1 MTAIPTTPPSDS
13 DLIRTYS
20 RLGLTSFGGPV
31 AHIGYYR
38 TAFIEQTRWMDD
50 DAFAERLA
58 QCQALPGPT
67 SSQMAFACAWHM
79 SGRLSL
85 ALVCLGLF
93 LLPSVLILLALGL
106 FFVAA
111 ASGGLGLAGLQ
122 AFMGH
127 LSDWMVPLVI
137 AVITHATLGMAQSL
151 SVGAGR
157 RLTSILAFAIVLA
170 LPLWDFGSLQVFAQ
184 LAPILFG
191 AAMGLL
197 FLRGGR
203 SAEVPEV
210 VPEIVL
216 EAAPNPENTTATQGK
231 PESAAA
237 RSKVQAE
244 AQAQAQAQ
252 AQTTSQ
258 TPSQAL
264 AGALIGPSLLAF
276 FGLLTAALAIILFD
290 LGPVRLQLLAGFYE
304 AGSLVFGGGHVV
316 LPLLNDVLVEPG
328 LVAESAFRTG
338 YGFAQAIP
346 GPVFAVAAFLGGQV
360 GGLEG
365 LLLGILSTAVIF
377 LPGVLLVMAVVPLSA
392 SFSRNRA
399 YHAALAGVNAAVVGL
414 LGATA
419 FSLFFLLW
427 TPGALVQY
435 SDTPLP
441 QVGAALVGLFML
453 WVLRLPPLLLIG
465 LTLAAALITTLL

>member
-1 MTAIPTTPPSDS
+1 MPAIVATPPTDTA
-13 DLIRTYS
+13 LIRSYA

-31 AHIGYYR
+31 AHIGFYR
-38 TAFIEQTRWMDD
+38 TAFIEQTCWMDD

-58 QCQALPGPT
+58 LCQALPGPT

-85 ALVCLGLF
+85 AFICLGLF
-93 LLPSVLILLALGL
+93 LLPSMLILLALGL

-111 ASGGLGLAGLQ
+111 ASGGLGLNGLQ
-122 AFMGH
+122 AFTGH

-137 AVITHATLGMAQSL
+137 AVITHATLGMARSL

-157 RLTSILAFAIVLA
+157 RLTTILAFAIVLA
-170 LPLWDFGSLQVFAQ
+170 LPLWNFGSLQVFAQ

-197 FLRGGR
+197 FLRERRG
-203 SAEVPEV
+203 AEIP
-210 VPEIVL
+210 
-216 EAAPNPENTTATQGK
+216 AGAPGSDTTPAQ
-231 PESAAA
+231 SAAA
-237 RSKVQAE
+237 QTQASDKGRSRAD
-244 AQAQAQAQ
+244 ARAPI
-252 AQTTSQ
+252 S
-258 TPSQAL
+258 
-264 AGALIGPSLLAF
+264 PSLLAF
-276 FGLLTAALAIILFD
+276 CSLLAFSGLLTAALAIILFD
-290 LGPVRLQLLAGFYE
+290 LGPARLQLLAGLYE

-316 LPLLNDVLVEPG
+316 LPLLDEVLVEPG
-328 LVAESAFRTG
+328 LVPESVFRTG

-365 LLLGILSTAVIF
+365 LLLGIAGTVVIF

-392 SFSRNRA
+392 SFSHNWA
-399 YHAALAGVNAAVVGL
+399 YRAALAGVNAAVVGL

-419 FSLFFLLW
+419 FSLFFLLS
-427 TPGALVQY
+427 TPGALVQH

-453 WVLRLPPLLLIG
+453 WVLRLPPLLLIA

>member
-1 MTAIPTTPPSDS
+1 MPAIVATPPTDTT
-13 DLIRTYS
+13 LIRSYAQ
-20 RLGLTSFGGPV
+20 LGLTSFGGPV

-38 TAFIEQTRWMDD
+38 TAFIEQTCWMDD

-58 QCQALPGPT
+58 LCQALPGPT

-85 ALVCLGLF
+85 AFVCLGLF
-93 LLPSVLILLALGL
+93 LLPSMLILLALGL

-111 ASGGLGLAGLQ
+111 ASGGLGLNGLQ

-137 AVITHATLGMAQSL
+137 AVITHATLGMARSL

-157 RLTSILAFAIVLA
+157 RLTTLLAFAIVLI

-184 LAPILFG
+184 LTPILFG
-191 AAMGLL
+191 GAMGLL
-197 FLRGGR
+197 FLREPKG
-203 SAEVPEV
+203 V
-210 VPEIVL
+210 EIL
-216 EAAPNPENTTATQGK
+216 ADAPGSDTTPAQGA
-231 PESAAA
+231 PISAAA
-237 RSKVQAE
+237 QSR
-244 AQAQAQAQ
+244 
-252 AQTTSQ
+252 
-258 TPSQAL
+258 
-264 AGALIGPSLLAF
+264 AGARAREPISPSLLTSSSLLAF
-276 FGLLTAALAIILFD
+276 SGLLAAALAIILFD
-290 LGPVRLQLLAGFYE
+290 LGPARLQLLAGLYE
-304 AGSLVFGGGHVV
+304 AGSLVFGGGHIV
-316 LPLLNDVLVEPG
+316 LPLLDEVLVEPG
-328 LVAESAFRTG
+328 LVPESAFRTG

-365 LLLGILSTAVIF
+365 LLLGVAGTVVIF

-399 YHAALAGVNAAVVGL
+399 YRAALAGVNAAVVGL

-427 TPGALVQY
+427 TPGALVQH

-453 WVLRLPPLLLIG
+453 WVLRLPPLLLIA
-465 LTLAAALITTLL
+465 LTLTAALITTLL

>member
-1 MTAIPTTPPSDS
+1 MPAIATTPPSDA
-13 DLIRTYS
+13 DLIRSYT

-38 TAFIEQTRWMDD
+38 TAFIERTHWMDD
-50 DAFAERLA
+50 EAFAERLA
-58 QCQALPGPT
+58 LCQALPGPT

-85 ALVCLGLF
+85 AFVCLGLF
-93 LLPSVLILLALGL
+93 LLPSMLILLALGL

-111 ASGGLGLAGLQ
+111 ASGGLGLNGLQ
-122 AFMGH
+122 AFTGH

-157 RLTSILAFAIVLA
+157 RLTTILAFAIVLA

-197 FLRGGR
+197 FLRERRG
-203 SAEVPEV
+203 AEIP
-210 VPEIVL
+210 
-216 EAAPNPENTTATQGK
+216 AGAPGSDTTPAQ
-231 PESAAA
+231 SAAA
-237 RSKVQAE
+237 QTQASDKGRSRAD
-244 AQAQAQAQ
+244 ARAPI
-252 AQTTSQ
+252 S
-258 TPSQAL
+258 PSL
-264 AGALIGPSLLAF
+264 LVFCSLLAF
-276 FGLLTAALAIILFD
+276 SGLLTAALAIILFD
-290 LGPVRLQLLAGFYE
+290 LGPARLQLLAGLYE

-316 LPLLNDVLVEPG
+316 LPLLDEVLVEPG
-328 LVAESAFRTG
+328 LVPESVFRTG

-365 LLLGILSTAVIF
+365 LLLGIAGTVVIF
-377 LPGVLLVMAVVPLSA
+377 LPGMLLVMAVVPLSA

-399 YHAALAGVNAAVVGL
+399 YRAALAGVNAAVVGL

-427 TPGALVQY
+427 TPGALVQH

-453 WVLRLPPLLLIG
+453 WVLRLPPLLLIA

>member
-1 MTAIPTTPPSDS
+1 MPAIVATPPTDTA
-13 DLIRTYS
+13 LIRSYA

-38 TAFIEQTRWMDD
+38 TAFIEQTCWMDD

-58 QCQALPGPT
+58 LCQALPGPT

-85 ALVCLGLF
+85 AFVCLGLF
-93 LLPSVLILLALGL
+93 LLPSMLILLALGL

-111 ASGGLGLAGLQ
+111 ASGGLGLNGLQ
-122 AFMGH
+122 AFTGH

-137 AVITHATLGMAQSL
+137 AVITHATLGMARSL

-157 RLTSILAFAIVLA
+157 RLTTILAFAIVLA

-197 FLRGGR
+197 FLRERRG
-203 SAEVPEV
+203 AEIP
-210 VPEIVL
+210 
-216 EAAPNPENTTATQGK
+216 AGAPGSDTTPAQ
-231 PESAAA
+231 SAAA
-237 RSKVQAE
+237 QTQASDKGRSRAD
-244 AQAQAQAQ
+244 ARAPI
-252 AQTTSQ
+252 S
-258 TPSQAL
+258 
-264 AGALIGPSLLAF
+264 PSLLAF
-276 FGLLTAALAIILFD
+276 CSLLAFSGLLTAALAIILFD
-290 LGPVRLQLLAGFYE
+290 LGPARLQLLAGLYE

-316 LPLLNDVLVEPG
+316 LPLLDEVLVEPG
-328 LVAESAFRTG
+328 LVPESVFRTG

-365 LLLGILSTAVIF
+365 LLLGIAGTVVIF

-399 YHAALAGVNAAVVGL
+399 YRAALAGVNAAVVGL

-427 TPGALVQY
+427 TPGALVQH

-453 WVLRLPPLLLIG
+453 WVLRLPPLLLIA

>member
-1 MTAIPTTPPSDS
+1 MPTIPTTPPSGA
-13 DLIRTYS
+13 DLIRSYA

-58 QCQALPGPT
+58 LCQALPGPT
-67 SSQMAFACAWHM
+67 SSQMAFACAWHL

-85 ALVCLGLF
+85 AFICLGLF

-111 ASGGLGLAGLQ
+111 ASGGLGLTGLQ

-157 RLTSILAFAIVLA
+157 RLTTILAFAIVLA

-197 FLRGGR
+197 FLRERR
-203 SAEVPEV
+203 SAEVPDV
-210 VPEIVL
+210 APDPET
-216 EAAPNPENTTATQGK
+216 TTA
-231 PESAAA
+231 A
-237 RSKVQAE
+237 RGGEEPAK
-244 AQAQAQAQ
+244 AQ
-252 AQTTSQ
+252 AQTTAEATAHAQ
-258 TPSQAL
+258 ARPQAPSQSVAR
-264 AGALIGPSLLAF
+264 ALIGPSLLAF
-276 FGLLTAALAIILFD
+276 FGLLAAALVIILFD
-290 LGPVRLQLLAGFYE
+290 LGPARLQLLAGFYE

-316 LPLLNDVLVEPG
+316 LPLLNEVLVEPG

-365 LLLGILSTAVIF
+365 LLLGILGTAVIF

-399 YHAALAGVNAAVVGL
+399 YRAALAGVNAAVVGL

-427 TPGALVQY
+427 TPGALVQH

>member
-13 DLIRTYS
+13 DLISTYA

-58 QCQALPGPT
+58 LCQALPGPT

-85 ALVCLGLF
+85 AFVCLGLF

-111 ASGGLGLAGLQ
+111 ASGGLGLTGLQ

-197 FLRGGR
+197 FLRGVGAQKSPR
-203 SAEVPEV
+203 SFRRSLPIQRPPPPHKAH
-210 VPEIVL
+210 L
-216 EAAPNPENTTATQGK
+216 NPPQRGQRHRHRHRH
-231 PESAAA
+231 
-237 RSKVQAE
+237 RS
-244 AQAQAQAQ
+244 
-252 AQTTSQ
+252 QTPSQ

-264 AGALIGPSLLAF
+264 ARALIGPSLLAF

-290 LGPVRLQLLAGFYE
+290 LGPARLQLLAGFYE

-365 LLLGILSTAVIF
+365 LLLGILGTAVIF

-399 YHAALAGVNAAVVGL
+399 YRAALAGVNAAVVGL

-427 TPGALVQY
+427 TPGALVQH

>member
-1 MTAIPTTPPSDS
+1 DA
-13 DLIRTYS
+13 DLIRSYA

-38 TAFIEQTRWMDD
+38 TAFIEQTCWMDD

-58 QCQALPGPT
+58 LCQALPGPT

-85 ALVCLGLF
+85 AFVCLGLF
-93 LLPSVLILLALGL
+93 LLPSMLILLALGL

-111 ASGGLGLAGLQ
+111 ASGGLGLNGLQ
-122 AFMGH
+122 AFTGH

-137 AVITHATLGMAQSL
+137 AVITHATLGMARSL

-157 RLTSILAFAIVLA
+157 RLTTILAFAIVLA

-197 FLRGGR
+197 FLRERG
-203 SAEVPEV
+203 
-210 VPEIVL
+210 
-216 EAAPNPENTTATQGK
+216 APGSDTTPAQ
-231 PESAAA
+231 SAAA
-237 RSKVQAE
+237 QTQASDKGRSRAD
-244 AQAQAQAQ
+244 ARAPI
-252 AQTTSQ
+252 S
-258 TPSQAL
+258 
-264 AGALIGPSLLAF
+264 PSLLAF
-276 FGLLTAALAIILFD
+276 CSLLAFSGLLTAALAIILFD
-290 LGPVRLQLLAGFYE
+290 LGPARLQLLAGLYE

-316 LPLLNDVLVEPG
+316 LPLLDEVLVEPG
-328 LVAESAFRTG
+328 LVPESVFRTG

-365 LLLGILSTAVIF
+365 LLLGIAGTVVIF

-399 YHAALAGVNAAVVGL
+399 YRAALAGVNAAVVGL

-427 TPGALVQY
+427 TPGALVQH

-453 WVLRLPPLLLIG
+453 WVLRLPPLLLIA

>member
-1 MTAIPTTPPSDS
+1 MPAVVATPPTDTA
-13 DLIRTYS
+13 LIRSYA

-58 QCQALPGPT
+58 LCQALPGPT

-85 ALVCLGLF
+85 AFVCLGLF
-93 LLPSVLILLALGL
+93 LLPSMLILLALGL

-111 ASGGLGLAGLQ
+111 ASGGLGLNGLQ

-127 LSDWMVPLVI
+127 LSDWMLPLVI
-137 AVITHATLGMAQSL
+137 AVITHATLGMARSL

-157 RLTSILAFAIVLA
+157 RLTTILAFGIVLA

-197 FLRGGR
+197 FLRERRGAEIPAGAPGSTAAPSRASDKGR
-203 SAEVPEV
+203 SRAD
-210 VPEIVL
+210 
-216 EAAPNPENTTATQGK
+216 ARAPI
-231 PESAAA
+231 S
-237 RSKVQAE
+237 
-244 AQAQAQAQ
+244 
-252 AQTTSQ
+252 
-258 TPSQAL
+258 
-264 AGALIGPSLLAF
+264 PSLLAF
-276 FGLLTAALAIILFD
+276 CSLLAFSGLLTAALAIILFD
-290 LGPVRLQLLAGFYE
+290 LGPARLQLLAGLYE

-316 LPLLNDVLVEPG
+316 LPLLDEVLVEPG
-328 LVAESAFRTG
+328 LVPESAFRTG

-365 LLLGILSTAVIF
+365 LLLGIAGTVVIF

-399 YHAALAGVNAAVVGL
+399 YRAALEGVNAAVVGL

-427 TPGALVQY
+427 TPGALVQH

-453 WVLRLPPLLLIG
+453 WVLRLPPLLLIA

>member
-1 MTAIPTTPPSDS
+1 MPAIVATPPTNTA
-13 DLIRTYS
+13 LIRSYA

-58 QCQALPGPT
+58 LCQALPGPT

-85 ALVCLGLF
+85 AFVCLGLF
-93 LLPSVLILLALGL
+93 LLPSMLILLALGL
-106 FFVAA
+106 FFIAA
-111 ASGGLGLAGLQ
+111 ASGGLSLNGLQ

-137 AVITHATLGMAQSL
+137 AIITHATLGMARSL

-157 RLTSILAFAIVLA
+157 RLTTILAFAIVLI

-191 AAMGLL
+191 GAMGLL
-197 FLRGGR
+197 FLRERKG
-203 SAEVPEV
+203 AEIP
-210 VPEIVL
+210 
-216 EAAPNPENTTATQGK
+216 AGAPGSDTTLAQGT

-237 RSKVQAE
+237 QSRARARAPIS
-244 AQAQAQAQ
+244 
-252 AQTTSQ
+252 T
-258 TPSQAL
+258 
-264 AGALIGPSLLAF
+264 SLLAF
-276 FGLLTAALAIILFD
+276 SSLLAVSGLLAAALAIILFD
-290 LGPVRLQLLAGFYE
+290 LGPARLQLLAGLYE

-316 LPLLNDVLVEPG
+316 LPLLDEVLVEPG
-328 LVAESAFRTG
+328 LVPESAFRTG

-365 LLLGILSTAVIF
+365 LLLGIAGTVVIF

-399 YHAALAGVNAAVVGL
+399 YRAALTGVNAAVVGL

-427 TPGALVQY
+427 TPGALVQH

-453 WVLRLPPLLLIG
+453 WVLRLPPLLLIA

>member
-1 MTAIPTTPPSDS
+1 MPAIVATPPTDTA
-13 DLIRTYS
+13 LIRSYA

-58 QCQALPGPT
+58 LCQALPGPT

-85 ALVCLGLF
+85 AFVCLGLF
-93 LLPSVLILLALGL
+93 LLPSMLILLALGL

-111 ASGGLGLAGLQ
+111 ASGGLGLNGLQ
-122 AFMGH
+122 AFTGH

-157 RLTSILAFAIVLA
+157 RLTTILAFAIVLA

-197 FLRGGR
+197 FLRERRG
-203 SAEVPEV
+203 AEIP
-210 VPEIVL
+210 
-216 EAAPNPENTTATQGK
+216 AGAPGSDTTPAQ
-231 PESAAA
+231 SAAA
-237 RSKVQAE
+237 QTQASDKGRSRAD
-244 AQAQAQAQ
+244 ARAPI
-252 AQTTSQ
+252 S
-258 TPSQAL
+258 PSL
-264 AGALIGPSLLAF
+264 LVFCSLLAF
-276 FGLLTAALAIILFD
+276 SGLLTAALAIILFD
-290 LGPVRLQLLAGFYE
+290 LGPARLQLLAGLYE

-316 LPLLNDVLVEPG
+316 LPLLDEVLVEPG
-328 LVAESAFRTG
+328 LVPESVFRTG

-365 LLLGILSTAVIF
+365 LLLGIAGTVVIF
-377 LPGVLLVMAVVPLSA
+377 LPGMLLVMAVVPLSA
-392 SFSRNRA
+392 SFSHNWA
-399 YHAALAGVNAAVVGL
+399 YRAALAGVNAAVVGL

-427 TPGALVQY
+427 TPGALVQH

-453 WVLRLPPLLLIG
+453 WVLRLPPLLLIA

>member
-1 MTAIPTTPPSDS
+1 MPTIATTLPSDA
-13 DLIRTYS
+13 DLIRSYT

-58 QCQALPGPT
+58 LCQALPGPT

-85 ALVCLGLF
+85 AFVCLGLF
-93 LLPSVLILLALGL
+93 LLPSMLILLALGL

-111 ASGGLGLAGLQ
+111 ASGGLGLNGLQ

-137 AVITHATLGMAQSL
+137 AVITHATLGMARSL

-157 RLTSILAFAIVLA
+157 RLTTILAFAIVLA

-197 FLRGGR
+197 FLRERRGT
-203 SAEVPEV
+203 
-210 VPEIVL
+210 EIP
-216 EAAPNPENTTATQGK
+216 AGAPD
-231 PESAAA
+231 SAAA
-237 RSKVQAE
+237 QTQASGKGRSRAD
-244 AQAQAQAQ
+244 
-252 AQTTSQ
+252 
-258 TPSQAL
+258 P
-264 AGALIGPSLLAF
+264 GAPISPSLLAF
-276 FGLLTAALAIILFD
+276 CSLLAFSGLLTAALAIILFD
-290 LGPVRLQLLAGFYE
+290 LGPARLQLLAGLYE

-316 LPLLNDVLVEPG
+316 LPLLDEVLVEPG
-328 LVAESAFRTG
+328 LVPESAFRTG

-365 LLLGILSTAVIF
+365 LLLGIAGTVVIF

-399 YHAALAGVNAAVVGL
+399 YRAALAGVNAAVVGL

-427 TPGALVQY
+427 TPGALVQH

-453 WVLRLPPLLLIG
+453 WVLRLPPLLLIA

>member
-13 DLIRTYS
+13 DLISTYA

-58 QCQALPGPT
+58 LCQALPGPT

-79 SGRLSL
+79 SGRLLL

-111 ASGGLGLAGLQ
+111 ASGGLGLTGLQ

-210 VPEIVL
+210 VPEVTPDT
-216 EAAPNPENTTATQGK
+216 ETTTATQGA

-237 RSKVQAE
+237 RSK
-244 AQAQAQAQ
+244 AQAQA
-252 AQTTSQ
+252 TSQ
-258 TPSQAL
+258 TPSQAPSQAL
-264 AGALIGPSLLAF
+264 ARALIGLSLLAF

-290 LGPVRLQLLAGFYE
+290 LGPARLQLLAGFYE

-316 LPLLNDVLVEPG
+316 LPLLNEVLVDPG

-365 LLLGILSTAVIF
+365 LLLGVLGTAVIF

-399 YHAALAGVNAAVVGL
+399 YRAALAGVNAAVVGL

-427 TPGALVQY
+427 TPGALVQH

>member
-1 MTAIPTTPPSDS
+1 MPTIATTLPSDA
-13 DLIRTYS
+13 DLIRSYT

-58 QCQALPGPT
+58 LCQALPGPT

-85 ALVCLGLF
+85 AFVCLGLF
-93 LLPSVLILLALGL
+93 LLPSMLILLALGL

-111 ASGGLGLAGLQ
+111 ASGGLGLNGLQ
-122 AFMGH
+122 AFTGH

-137 AVITHATLGMAQSL
+137 AVITHATLGMARSL

-157 RLTSILAFAIVLA
+157 RLTTILAFAIVLA

-197 FLRGGR
+197 FLRERRG
-203 SAEVPEV
+203 AEIP
-210 VPEIVL
+210 
-216 EAAPNPENTTATQGK
+216 AGAPGSDTTPAQ
-231 PESAAA
+231 SAAA
-237 RSKVQAE
+237 QTQASDKGRSRAD
-244 AQAQAQAQ
+244 ARAPI
-252 AQTTSQ
+252 S
-258 TPSQAL
+258 
-264 AGALIGPSLLAF
+264 PSLLAF
-276 FGLLTAALAIILFD
+276 CSLLAFSGLLTAALAIILFD
-290 LGPVRLQLLAGFYE
+290 LGPARLQLLAGLYE

-316 LPLLNDVLVEPG
+316 LPLLDEVLVEPG
-328 LVAESAFRTG
+328 LVPESVFRTG

-365 LLLGILSTAVIF
+365 LLLGIAGTVVIF

-392 SFSRNRA
+392 SFSHNWA
-399 YHAALAGVNAAVVGL
+399 YRAALAGVNAAVVGL

-427 TPGALVQY
+427 TPGALVQH

-453 WVLRLPPLLLIG
+453 WVLRLPPLLLIA

>member
-1 MTAIPTTPPSDS
+1 MPTIATTPPSDA
-13 DLIRTYS
+13 DLIRSYT

-58 QCQALPGPT
+58 LCQALPGPT

-79 SGRLSL
+79 SGRLSM
-85 ALVCLGLF
+85 AFVCLGLF

-111 ASGGLGLAGLQ
+111 ASGGLGLTGLQ
-122 AFMGH
+122 AYMGH

-157 RLTSILAFAIVLA
+157 RLTTILAFTIVLA

-197 FLRGGR
+197 FLREPR

-210 VPEIVL
+210 
-216 EAAPNPENTTATQGK
+216 APDTETTTTAQGA
-231 PESAAA
+231 PEPAT
-237 RSKVQAE
+237 
-244 AQAQAQAQ
+244 AQA
-252 AQTTSQ
+252 TSHA
-258 TPSQAL
+258 PSQAL
-264 AGALIGPSLLAF
+264 ARALIGPSLLAF

-290 LGPVRLQLLAGFYE
+290 LGPARLQLLAGLYE

-316 LPLLNDVLVEPG
+316 LPLLNDVLVDPG

-365 LLLGILSTAVIF
+365 LLLGILGTAIIF

-399 YHAALAGVNAAVVGL
+399 YRAALAGVNAAVVGL

-427 TPGALVQY
+427 TPGALVQH

-441 QVGAALVGLFML
+441 QVGATLVGLFML

>member
-13 DLIRTYS
+13 DLIRTYA

-58 QCQALPGPT
+58 LCQALPGPT

-111 ASGGLGLAGLQ
+111 ASGGLGLTGLQ

-210 VPEIVL
+210 VPEVTPDT
-216 EAAPNPENTTATQGK
+216 ETSTATQGA

-237 RSKVQAE
+237 RSK

-252 AQTTSQ
+252 ATSQ
-258 TPSQAL
+258 TPSQAPSQAL
-264 AGALIGPSLLAF
+264 ARALIGLSLLAF

-290 LGPVRLQLLAGFYE
+290 LGPARLQLLAGFYE

-365 LLLGILSTAVIF
+365 LLLGILGTAVIF

-399 YHAALAGVNAAVVGL
+399 YRAALAGVNAAVVGL

-427 TPGALVQY
+427 TPGALVQH

>member
-1 MTAIPTTPPSDS
+1 MPAIVATPPTDTA
-13 DLIRTYS
+13 LIRSYA

-31 AHIGYYR
+31 AHIGFYR
-38 TAFIEQTRWMDD
+38 TAFIEQTCWMDD

-58 QCQALPGPT
+58 LCQALPGPT

-85 ALVCLGLF
+85 AFICLGLF
-93 LLPSVLILLALGL
+93 LLPSMLILLALGL

-111 ASGGLGLAGLQ
+111 ASGGLGLNGLQ
-122 AFMGH
+122 AFTGH

-137 AVITHATLGMAQSL
+137 AVITHATLGMARSL

-157 RLTSILAFAIVLA
+157 RLTTILAFAIVLA

-197 FLRGGR
+197 FLRERRG
-203 SAEVPEV
+203 AEIP
-210 VPEIVL
+210 
-216 EAAPNPENTTATQGK
+216 AGAPGSDTTPAQ
-231 PESAAA
+231 SAAA
-237 RSKVQAE
+237 QTQASDKGRSRAD
-244 AQAQAQAQ
+244 ARAPI
-252 AQTTSQ
+252 S
-258 TPSQAL
+258 
-264 AGALIGPSLLAF
+264 PSLLAF
-276 FGLLTAALAIILFD
+276 CSLLAFSGLLTAALAIILFD
-290 LGPVRLQLLAGFYE
+290 LGPARLQLLAGLYE

-316 LPLLNDVLVEPG
+316 LPLLDEVLVEPG
-328 LVAESAFRTG
+328 LVPESVFRTG

-365 LLLGILSTAVIF
+365 LLLGIAGTVVIF

-399 YHAALAGVNAAVVGL
+399 YRAALAGVSAAAVGL

-427 TPGALVQY
+427 TPGALVQH

-453 WVLRLPPLLLIG
+453 WVLRLPPLLLIA

>member
-1 MTAIPTTPPSDS
+1 MPTIATTLPSDA
-13 DLIRTYS
+13 DLIRSYT

-58 QCQALPGPT
+58 LCQALPGPT

-85 ALVCLGLF
+85 AFVCLGLF
-93 LLPSVLILLALGL
+93 LLPSMLILLALGL

-111 ASGGLGLAGLQ
+111 ASGGLGLNGLQ
-122 AFMGH
+122 AFTGH

-137 AVITHATLGMAQSL
+137 AVITHATLGMARSL

-157 RLTSILAFAIVLA
+157 RLTTILAFAIVLA

-197 FLRGGR
+197 FLRERRG
-203 SAEVPEV
+203 AEIP
-210 VPEIVL
+210 
-216 EAAPNPENTTATQGK
+216 AGAPGSDTTPAQ
-231 PESAAA
+231 SAAA
-237 RSKVQAE
+237 QTQASDKGRSRAD
-244 AQAQAQAQ
+244 ARAPI
-252 AQTTSQ
+252 S
-258 TPSQAL
+258 
-264 AGALIGPSLLAF
+264 PSLLAF
-276 FGLLTAALAIILFD
+276 CSLLAFSGLLTAALAIILFD
-290 LGPVRLQLLAGFYE
+290 LGPARLQLLAGLYE

-316 LPLLNDVLVEPG
+316 LPLLDEVLVEPG
-328 LVAESAFRTG
+328 LVPESAFRTG

-365 LLLGILSTAVIF
+365 LLLGIAGTVVIF

-399 YHAALAGVNAAVVGL
+399 YRAALAGVNAAVVGL

-427 TPGALVQY
+427 TPGALVQH

-453 WVLRLPPLLLIG
+453 WVLRLPPLLLIA

>member
-1 MTAIPTTPPSDS
+1 MPTIATTPPSDA
-13 DLIRTYS
+13 DLIRSYT

-58 QCQALPGPT
+58 LCQALPGPT

-79 SGRLSL
+79 SGRLSM
-85 ALVCLGLF
+85 AFACLGLF
-93 LLPSVLILLALGL
+93 LLPSVLILLGLGL

-111 ASGGLGLAGLQ
+111 ASGGLGLTGLQ
-122 AFMGH
+122 ALMGH

-157 RLTSILAFAIVLA
+157 RLTTILAFTIVLA

-197 FLRGGR
+197 FLRERR

-210 VPEIVL
+210 
-216 EAAPNPENTTATQGK
+216 APDTETTTTAQGA
-231 PESAAA
+231 PEPAT
-237 RSKVQAE
+237 
-244 AQAQAQAQ
+244 AQA
-252 AQTTSQ
+252 TSHA
-258 TPSQAL
+258 PSQAL
-264 AGALIGPSLLAF
+264 SRALIGPSLLAF

-290 LGPVRLQLLAGFYE
+290 LGPARLQLLAGFYE

-365 LLLGILSTAVIF
+365 LLLGMLGTVVIF

-392 SFSRNRA
+392 GFSRNRA
-399 YHAALAGVNAAVVGL
+399 YRAALAGVNAAVVGL

-427 TPGALVQY
+427 TPGALVQH

-441 QVGAALVGLFML
+441 QVGATLVGLFML

>member
-1 MTAIPTTPPSDS
+1 MPAIATTPPSDA
-13 DLIRTYS
+13 DLIRSYT

-38 TAFIEQTRWMDD
+38 TAFIEQTQWMDD
-50 DAFAERLA
+50 EAFAERLA
-58 QCQALPGPT
+58 LCQALPGPT
-67 SSQMAFACAWHM
+67 SSQMAFACAWHV

-85 ALVCLGLF
+85 AFVCLGLF
-93 LLPSVLILLALGL
+93 LLPSMLILLALGL

-111 ASGGLGLAGLQ
+111 ASGGLGLNGLQ

-137 AVITHATLGMAQSL
+137 SVITHATLGMAGSL
-151 SVGAGR
+151 CVGAGR
-157 RLTSILAFAIVLA
+157 RLTTILAFAIVLA
-170 LPLWDFGSLQVFAQ
+170 LPLWDFGSLQIFAQ

-197 FLRGGR
+197 FLRER
-203 SAEVPEV
+203 KSAEIP
-210 VPEIVL
+210 
-216 EAAPNPENTTATQGK
+216 AGAFDSKTTTTAPGA

-237 RSKVQAE
+237 RTQASAE
-244 AQAQAQAQ
+244 TPARTQASDNGRARAD
-252 AQTTSQ
+252 AR
-258 TPSQAL
+258 
-264 AGALIGPSLLAF
+264 ALIGLSLLAF
-276 FGLLTAALAIILFD
+276 SGLLTAALAIILFD
-290 LGPVRLQLLAGFYE
+290 LGPARLQLLAGLYE

-365 LLLGILSTAVIF
+365 LLLGVLGTAVIF

-399 YHAALAGVNAAVVGL
+399 YRAALAGVNAAVVGL

-419 FSLFFLLW
+419 FSLFFLL
-427 TPGALVQY
+427 
-435 SDTPLP
+435 
-441 QVGAALVGLFML
+441 
-453 WVLRLPPLLLIG
+453 
-465 LTLAAALITTLL
+465 

>member
-13 DLIRTYS
+13 DLIRTYT

-58 QCQALPGPT
+58 LCQALPGPT

-151 SVGAGR
+151 SVGTGR

-210 VPEIVL
+210 VPEVTRDT
-216 EAAPNPENTTATQGK
+216 ETTTATQGA

-237 RSKVQAE
+237 RSK
-244 AQAQAQAQ
+244 AQAQAQA
-252 AQTTSQ
+252 TSQ
-258 TPSQAL
+258 TPSQAPSQAL
-264 AGALIGPSLLAF
+264 ARALIGPSLLAF

-290 LGPVRLQLLAGFYE
+290 LGPARLQLLAGFYE

-365 LLLGILSTAVIF
+365 LLLGILGTAVIF

-399 YHAALAGVNAAVVGL
+399 YRAALAGVNAAVVGL

-427 TPGALVQY
+427 TPGALVQH

>member
-1 MTAIPTTPPSDS
+1 MPTIATTLPSDA
-13 DLIRTYS
+13 DLIRSYT

-58 QCQALPGPT
+58 LCQALPGPT

-85 ALVCLGLF
+85 AFVCLGLF
-93 LLPSVLILLALGL
+93 LLPSMLILLALGL

-111 ASGGLGLAGLQ
+111 ASGGLGLNGLQ

-137 AVITHATLGMAQSL
+137 AVITHATLGMARSL

-157 RLTSILAFAIVLA
+157 RLTTILAFAIVLA

-197 FLRGGR
+197 FLRERRG
-203 SAEVPEV
+203 AEIP
-210 VPEIVL
+210 
-216 EAAPNPENTTATQGK
+216 AGAPGSDTTPAQGA
-231 PESAAA
+231 PDSAAA
-237 RSKVQAE
+237 QTQASDKGRSRAHARVPI
-244 AQAQAQAQ
+244 
-252 AQTTSQ
+252 S
-258 TPSQAL
+258 
-264 AGALIGPSLLAF
+264 PSLLAF
-276 FGLLTAALAIILFD
+276 CSLLAFSGLLTAALAIILFD
-290 LGPVRLQLLAGFYE
+290 LGPARLQLLAGLYE

-316 LPLLNDVLVEPG
+316 LPLLDEVLVEPG
-328 LVAESAFRTG
+328 LVPESAFRTG

-365 LLLGILSTAVIF
+365 LLLGVAGTVVIF

-399 YHAALAGVNAAVVGL
+399 YRAALAGVNAAVVGL

-427 TPGALVQY
+427 TPGALVQH
-435 SDTPLP
+435 SGTPLP
-441 QVGAALVGLFML
+441 QVGATLVGLFML
-453 WVLRLPPLLLIG
+453 WVLRLPPLLLIA
-465 LTLAAALITTLL
+465 LTLGAALITTLL

>member
-1 MTAIPTTPPSDS
+1 MLTIATTPPSDA
-13 DLIRTYS
+13 DLIRSYTW
-20 RLGLTSFGGPV
+20 LGLTSFGGPV

-38 TAFIEQTRWMDD
+38 TAFIEQTRWMND

-58 QCQALPGPT
+58 LCQALPGPT

-79 SGRLSL
+79 SGRLSM
-85 ALVCLGLF
+85 AFVCLGLF
-93 LLPSVLILLALGL
+93 LLPSVLILLGLGL

-111 ASGGLGLAGLQ
+111 ASGGLGLTGLQ
-122 AFMGH
+122 AYMGH

-157 RLTSILAFAIVLA
+157 RLTTILAFIIVLA
-170 LPLWDFGSLQVFAQ
+170 LPLWDFGSLKVFAQ

-197 FLRGGR
+197 FLREPR

-210 VPEIVL
+210 
-216 EAAPNPENTTATQGK
+216 APDTETTTTAQGA
-231 PESAAA
+231 PEPAT
-237 RSKVQAE
+237 
-244 AQAQAQAQ
+244 AQA
-252 AQTTSQ
+252 TSHA
-258 TPSQAL
+258 PSQAL
-264 AGALIGPSLLAF
+264 ARALIGPSLLAF

-290 LGPVRLQLLAGFYE
+290 LGPARLQLLAGLYE

-316 LPLLNDVLVEPG
+316 LPLLNDVLVDPG

-365 LLLGILSTAVIF
+365 LLLGILGTAIIF

-399 YHAALAGVNAAVVGL
+399 YRAALAGVNAAVVGL

-427 TPGALVQY
+427 TPGALVQH

-441 QVGAALVGLFML
+441 QVGATLVGLFML

>member
-1 MTAIPTTPPSDS
+1 MPAIVATPPTHTA
-13 DLIRTYS
+13 LIRSYAQ
-20 RLGLTSFGGPV
+20 LGLTSFGGPV

-38 TAFIEQTRWMDD
+38 TAFIEQTNWMDD

-58 QCQALPGPT
+58 LCQALPGPT

-85 ALVCLGLF
+85 AFICLGLF
-93 LLPSVLILLALGL
+93 LLPSMLILLALGL

-111 ASGGLGLAGLQ
+111 ASGGLGLNGLQ

-137 AVITHATLGMAQSL
+137 AIITHATLGMARSL

-157 RLTSILAFAIVLA
+157 RLTTILAFAIVLI

-191 AAMGLL
+191 GAMGLL
-197 FLRGGR
+197 FLRERKG
-203 SAEVPEV
+203 AEIP
-210 VPEIVL
+210 
-216 EAAPNPENTTATQGK
+216 AGAPGNDTTPAQGT
-231 PESAAA
+231 PESAVTQLRA
-237 RSKVQAE
+237 RARAPIS
-244 AQAQAQAQ
+244 
-252 AQTTSQ
+252 S
-258 TPSQAL
+258 
-264 AGALIGPSLLAF
+264 SLLAF
-276 FGLLTAALAIILFD
+276 SSLLAAALAIILFD
-290 LGPVRLQLLAGFYE
+290 LGPARLQLLAGLYE

-316 LPLLNDVLVEPG
+316 LPLLDEVLVEPG
-328 LVAESAFRTG
+328 LVPESAFRTG

-365 LLLGILSTAVIF
+365 LLLGIAGTVVIF

-392 SFSRNRA
+392 NFSRNLA
-399 YHAALAGVNAAVVGL
+399 YRAALTGVNAAVVGL

-427 TPGALVQY
+427 TPGALVQH

>member
-1 MTAIPTTPPSDS
+1 M
-13 DLIRTYS
+13 IRSYAQ
-20 RLGLTSFGGPV
+20 LGLTSFGGPV

-38 TAFIEQTRWMDD
+38 TAFIEQTCWMDD

-58 QCQALPGPT
+58 LCQALPGPT

-85 ALVCLGLF
+85 AFVCLGLF
-93 LLPSVLILLALGL
+93 LLPSMLILLALGL

-111 ASGGLGLAGLQ
+111 ASGGLGLNGLQ

-137 AVITHATLGMAQSL
+137 AVITHATLGMARSL

-157 RLTSILAFAIVLA
+157 RLTTLLAFAIVLI

-184 LAPILFG
+184 LTPILFG
-191 AAMGLL
+191 GAMGLL
-197 FLRGGR
+197 FLRERKG
-203 SAEVPEV
+203 V
-210 VPEIVL
+210 EIL
-216 EAAPNPENTTATQGK
+216 ADAPGSDTTPAQGA
-231 PESAAA
+231 PISAAA
-237 RSKVQAE
+237 QSR
-244 AQAQAQAQ
+244 
-252 AQTTSQ
+252 
-258 TPSQAL
+258 
-264 AGALIGPSLLAF
+264 AGARAREPISPSLLTSSSLLAF
-276 FGLLTAALAIILFD
+276 SGLLAAALAIILFD
-290 LGPVRLQLLAGFYE
+290 LGPARLQLLAGLYE
-304 AGSLVFGGGHVV
+304 AGSLVFGGGHIV
-316 LPLLNDVLVEPG
+316 LPLLDEVLVEPG
-328 LVAESAFRTG
+328 LVPESAFRTG

-365 LLLGILSTAVIF
+365 LLLGVAGTVVIF

-399 YHAALAGVNAAVVGL
+399 YRAALAGVNAAVVGL

-427 TPGALVQY
+427 TPGALVQH

-453 WVLRLPPLLLIG
+453 WVLRLPPLLLIA
-465 LTLAAALITTLL
+465 LTLTAALITTLL

>member
-13 DLIRTYS
+13 DLISTYA

-58 QCQALPGPT
+58 LCQALPGPT

-111 ASGGLGLAGLQ
+111 ASGGLGLTGLQ

-210 VPEIVL
+210 VPEVTPDT
-216 EAAPNPENTTATQGK
+216 ETTTATQGA

-237 RSKVQAE
+237 RSK
-244 AQAQAQAQ
+244 AQA
-252 AQTTSQ
+252 TSQ

-264 AGALIGPSLLAF
+264 SQALARALIGPSLLAF

-290 LGPVRLQLLAGFYE
+290 LGPARLQLLAGFYE

-365 LLLGILSTAVIF
+365 LLLGILGTAVIF

-399 YHAALAGVNAAVVGL
+399 YRAALAGVNAAVVGL

-427 TPGALVQY
+427 TPGALVQH

>member
-1 MTAIPTTPPSDS
+1 MPAIVATPPTDA
-13 DLIRTYS
+13 DLIRSYA

-58 QCQALPGPT
+58 LCQALPGPT

-85 ALVCLGLF
+85 AFVCLGLF
-93 LLPSVLILLALGL
+93 LLPSMLILLALGL

-111 ASGGLGLAGLQ
+111 ASGGLGLNGLQ

-137 AVITHATLGMAQSL
+137 AVITHATLGMARSL

-157 RLTSILAFAIVLA
+157 RLTTILAFAIVLA

-197 FLRGGR
+197 FLRERRGT
-203 SAEVPEV
+203 
-210 VPEIVL
+210 EIP
-216 EAAPNPENTTATQGK
+216 AGSPD
-231 PESAAA
+231 SAAA
-237 RSKVQAE
+237 PSRASDKGRSRADPR
-244 AQAQAQAQ
+244 API
-252 AQTTSQ
+252 S
-258 TPSQAL
+258 
-264 AGALIGPSLLAF
+264 PSLLAF
-276 FGLLTAALAIILFD
+276 CSLLAFSGLLTAALAIILFD
-290 LGPVRLQLLAGFYE
+290 LGPARLQLLAGLYE

-316 LPLLNDVLVEPG
+316 LPLLDEVLVEPG
-328 LVAESAFRTG
+328 LVPESAFRTG

-365 LLLGILSTAVIF
+365 LLLGIAGTVVIF

-399 YHAALAGVNAAVVGL
+399 YRAALAGVNAAVVGL

-427 TPGALVQY
+427 TPGALVQH

-453 WVLRLPPLLLIG
+453 WVLRLPPLLLIA